1 EGVLL
6 QESEG
11 ITDTLRQLKNLGVSI
26 VLDDF
31 GVGYSSLS
39 YLTSFSFDKVKIDR
53 SFIEKLEKPETR
65 AIIISIEQM
74 SRTLNLV
81 TCAEG
86 IETEAQFAQI
96 QFFGIELC
104 QGYLFG
110 RPKAFSDL
118 TFGEPRVEFSE
129 DAA

>member
-1 EGVLL
+1 
-6 QESEG
+6 
-11 ITDTLRQLKNLGVSI
+11 
-26 VLDDF
+26 F

-65 AIIISIEQM
+65 AIISSIQQM
-74 SRTLNLV
+74 SRTLDLV

-86 IETEAQFAQI
+86 IETEAQFEQI
-96 QFFGIELC
+96 QFFGIDLC

-110 RPKAFSDL
+110 RPKAFADL
-118 TFGEPRVEFSE
+118 TFDVPRAGVSV